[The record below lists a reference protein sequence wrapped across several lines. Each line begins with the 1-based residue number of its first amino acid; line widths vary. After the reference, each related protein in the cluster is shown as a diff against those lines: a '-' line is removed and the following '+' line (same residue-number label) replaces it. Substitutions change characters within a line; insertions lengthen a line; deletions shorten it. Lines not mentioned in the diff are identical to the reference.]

1 MRYCKKCVLPD
12 TRPGLEIGNDG
23 ICTACKGHEQK
34 DINIDWDKRR
44 KELESLIADA
54 KKRSSGYDC
63 IIPVS
68 GGKDSTWQVI
78 KCLEYN
84 LRILAVTWKT
94 PARTELGQKNLD
106 NLVKLGVD
114 HIDYTID
121 PEVEKRFM
129 YKTLVK
135 TGSTAVPMHMALYA
149 IPLKI
154 AVNYNI
160 PLVVWG
166 ESPHMEYGG
175 TEENRNRNQLDM
187 EWFKRH
193 GILQDTCA
201 EDWLDEDLTRKD
213 LGPYFLPDETEF
225 KEKKVKSIFL
235 GYYIKWDPEESL
247 RVAKENGFQV
257 RKEGPKVGY
266 YNYADIDC
274 DFISIHHHFKL
285 LKFGFT
291 RLFDNLSIE
300 IRNNRMTRADAV
312 RVIYEQGDQR
322 PDEDIDNLCRFI
334 DISSDHFRGIE
345 EKFRNQDI
353 WKKDKNGEWRL
364 PDFERE
370 FGFRLKRNG
379 G

>member
-34 DINIDWDKRR
+34 DININWDERR

-54 KKRSSGYDC
+54 KKRSRGYDC

-68 GGKDSTWQVI
+68 GGKDSTWQVV
-78 KCLEYN
+78 KCHEHG

-114 HIDYTID
+114 HIDYTIN

-135 TGSTAVPMHMALYA
+135 TGSTAVPMHMALYV

-175 TEENRNRNQLDM
+175 TEEDRNRNQLDM

-201 EDWLDEDLTRKD
+201 EDWLGEDLTRKD
-213 LGPYFLPDETEF
+213 LEPYFLPNEIEF
-225 KEKKVKSIFL
+225 KEKNVKSIFL

-247 RVAKENGFQV
+247 RVARKHGFQV
-257 RKEGPKVGY
+257 REEGPKTGL

-274 DFISIHHHFKL
+274 DFISVHHYFKW

-300 IRNNRMTRADAV
+300 IRNG
-312 RVIYEQGDQR
+312 RVARREAIKIIHQTGDQR
-322 PDEDIDNLCRFI
+322 PDEDIKKLCDFLG
-334 DISSDHFRGIE
+334 ISLGHFHEIE
-345 EKFRNQDI
+345 ECFRNRQL
-353 WKKDKNGEWRL
+353 WKKDESGNWYI
-364 PDFERE
+364 P
-370 FGFRLKRNG
+370 GFIG
-379 G
+379 VAE

>member
-44 KELESLIADA
+44 KELKSLIADA

-68 GGKDSTWQVI
+68 GGKDSTWQVV
-78 KCLEYN
+78 KCHEHG

-106 NLVKLGVD
+106 NLVRLGVD
-114 HIDYTID
+114 HIDYTIN

-175 TEENRNRNQLDM
+175 TEEDRNRNQLDM

-213 LGPYFLPDETEF
+213 LEPYFLPGETEF

-257 RKEGPKVGY
+257 RKEGSKVGY

-322 PDEDIDNLCRFI
+322 PEEDIDNLCRFI
-334 DISSDHFRGIE
+334 DISSDHFGEIE